1 MSANVQR
8 DYRESVSFARGFLI
22 AATASTVLFWAPVTA
37 GITYL
42 LSN

>member
-1 MSANVQR
+1 MSTDAQR

-42 LSN
+42 LNN